1 MAICKHCHDNVILIF
16 NFAAFER
23 KGNAK
28 YLNKRPMRIIWVFLK
43 TVVIISEYA
52 LRYETW
58 NFYLAVITMDVPER
72 NYR

>member
-16 NFAAFER
+16 NFAAVER

-28 YLNKRPMRIIWVFLK
+28 YLDKRPMRIIGVFLK

-52 LRYETW
+52 LRYET
-58 NFYLAVITMDVPER
+58 
-72 NYR
+72 